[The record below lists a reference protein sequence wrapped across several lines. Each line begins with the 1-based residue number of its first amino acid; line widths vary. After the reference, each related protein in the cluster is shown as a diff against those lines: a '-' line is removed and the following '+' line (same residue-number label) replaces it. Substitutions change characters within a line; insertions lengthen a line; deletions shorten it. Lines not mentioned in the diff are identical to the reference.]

1 MKGLQVFRNNTCK
14 NVTYYIFNSNFFV
27 MFFDPDF
34 LPLQTLWHLN
44 NVAHLSPLILMG
56 KKTLIISTLHSPL
69 EGFLSLIL
77 MCVFFFFFW

>member
-14 NVTYYIFNSNFFV
+14 NATYYIFNSDCFV

-56 KKTLIISTLHSPL
+56 KKTHYFYTPL
-69 EGFLSLIL
+69 SSGGLS
-77 MCVFFFFFW
+77 VFNLNVCFFFFW